1 MWRESQQRVEDEL
14 REVKDKL
21 SLSEDRILKLNNEL
35 EKTKREAE
43 SFSNQVIYRR
53 SLPFHLS

>member
-1 MWRESQQRVEDEL
+1 MWRESQQRVGDEL

-43 SFSNQVIYRR
+43 NFSNQVIYRR